1 MHSQLNEREK
11 MKHTRKNKKQKKLPA
26 QISEQSAIRKKSE
39 FEQAMNRIGIFKIT
53 EGKHK

>member
-1 MHSQLNEREK
+1 